1 VRAGRSGLKEVAK
14 VPAGIGEHAGSGDAD
29 AIESQR
35 AGLACERG
43 FQIGGRERGVR
54 AQKSRST

>member
-1 VRAGRSGLKEVAK
+1 MRAGLEEVAK
-14 VPAGIGEHAGSGDAD
+14 LTAGVGEDIGDGDAD

-43 FQIGGRERGVR
+43 FQTGGRERGVP

>member
-1 VRAGRSGLKEVAK
+1 MRAGLEEVAK
-14 VPAGIGEHAGSGDAD
+14 LTAGVGEDIGDGDAD

-35 AGLACERG
+35 ASLACERG
-43 FQIGGRERGVR
+43 FQTGGSERGVP